1 MLTLKD
7 DPENV
12 QICELRQKKRRTPI
26 FWHPRM
32 RKDLRS
38 AVENLDSFNSEKFRD
53 RFELSKDQS
62 RNIFDGLKHDEV
74 CEHHQS
80 KYFKC
85 KEFIQNSLLTE
96 MNIEDQEGEFCIDFP
111 PGKEFCGHHLIVGGT
126 SSGKTFTAMQKCL
139 RNLQGPK
146 KDRRQFI
153 YFSAEWNRDR
163 TLEPLRDKKLREW
176 VDGVDCS
183 EEGLKDSQ
191 WDTAEEFFKNEILL
205 RCEIADSCVI
215 VFDDSMD
222 MACNRFIKPLINRMM
237 RVGRHQGINL
247 IVLLH
252 CLRSASWSSQ
262 SHQSCKYITV
272 FPRSQK
278 GKIRDYLN
286 TDLGLSLR
294 ESRDI
299 VNDFAQTG
307 RAMTISLHCPQYA
320 MNSNL
325 LRLL

>member
-1 MLTLKD
+1 MITLTD
-7 DPENV
+7 DTENV
-12 QICELRQKKRRTPI
+12 EICKLHEKRKKKPI
-26 FWHPRM
+26 FWHPRIC
-32 RKDLRS
+32 KDLRS
-38 AVENLDSFNSEKFRD
+38 AVENLNSFNTEKFRD
-53 RFELSKDQS
+53 RFELSEDQAGS
-62 RNIFDGLKHDEV
+62 IFSGLKDNSV
-74 CEHHQS
+74 CEHNQT

-96 MNIEDQEGEFCIDFP
+96 MNIEDSPGEFIIDFP
-111 PGKEFCGHHLIVGGT
+111 PGQVFCHHHLIVGGT
-126 SSGKTFTAMQKCL
+126 SSGKTHTAMTKCL
-139 RNLQGPK
+139 RNLQGPT

-153 YFSAEWNRDR
+153 YFSAEWNRDK
-163 TLEPLRDKKLREW
+163 TLEPLRDKKYRQW

-183 EEGLKDSQ
+183 EEGMKNSQ
-191 WDTAEEFFKNEILL
+191 WETQEEFFKNEIRL
-205 RCEIADSCVI
+205 RCEVADPCVI

-222 MACNRFIKPLINRMM
+222 MCCSKYIKPLINRMM
-237 RVGRHQGINL
+237 RIARHDGINL

-262 SHQSCKYITV
+262 SHQSCRYITV

-286 TDLGLSLR
+286 TDLGLTLR
-294 ESRDI
+294 ESRDL

-307 RAMTISLHCPQYA
+307 RAMTLSLHCPQFA
-320 MNSNL
+320 MNKKL